1 MNQQKNKFYL
11 FEKLANDRSIE
22 KSNLKKKNKFF
33 VYAYSIMI
41 FAGIIGTLPTFFGY
55 NFTYIVGQCFIAFY
69 SLSLF
74 FLIYF
79 TIRYLML
86 VERYKVFKKRITPYL
101 FTAGFYLLAII
112 MCISAVF
119 TTKYIPN
126 GNSGFI
132 INFNPM
138 FYFFIYLPLFIG
150 YVIFCYYA
158 FLKYFARLSKRK

>member
-1 MNQQKNKFYL
+1 MNKQKNRNFL
-11 FEKLANDRSIE
+11 FEKLTNAHSIE
-22 KSNLKKKNKFF
+22 KSNLKKKNIFF
-33 VYAYSIMI
+33 FYAYSIMI

-55 NFTYIVGQCFIAFY
+55 NFTYIVGQCFFAFY
-69 SLSLF
+69 CLF
-74 FLIYF
+74 LLLLIYF
-79 TIRYLML
+79 TVRYLVL

-101 FTAGFYLLAII
+101 FTAGFYLLTSV
-112 MCISAVF
+112 MCISALF

-138 FYFFIYLPLFIG
+138 FYFLIYLPLFIG

-158 FLKYFARLSKRK
+158 FLKYFVKFAKRK